1 MTGDNSFKLQGDKFS
16 PFSLVSLNFFF
27 FFNFCNE
34 SDEIMDQDLRIQR

>member
-1 MTGDNSFKLQGDKFS
+1 MTGDNSSKLHGDTFS
-16 PFSLVSLNFFF
+16 PFSLVSLNF